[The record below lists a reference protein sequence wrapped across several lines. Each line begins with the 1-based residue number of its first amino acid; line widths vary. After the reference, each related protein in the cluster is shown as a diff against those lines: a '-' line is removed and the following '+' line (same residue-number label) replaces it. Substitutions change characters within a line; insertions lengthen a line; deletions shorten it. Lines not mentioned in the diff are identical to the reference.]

1 MMLNAT
7 IIVQFVNFFVAYL
20 LIDRILLRKA
30 VSIIQQERQEHATLM
45 AEIQHEREHVNNRE
59 VLKVEKWHAIRKIF
73 AKRIPKKQELPE
85 VKIPEVTLDVSV
97 SSAEMDRYRDQVE
110 KVLIRRVGDG
120 IE

>member
-7 IIVQFVNFFVAYL
+7 MIVQFVNFFMAYL

-30 VSIIQQERQEHATLM
+30 VSIIQQERQEQATLM
-45 AEIQHEREHVNNRE
+45 EEIQHERDHVNSKKA
-59 VLKVEKWHAIRKIF
+59 LKIEKWHAIRKIF
-73 AKRIPKKQELPE
+73 AKRIPKKRELPE
-85 VKIPEVTLDVSV
+85 VKIPEISLGSV
-97 SSAEMDRYRDQVE
+97 SSAEIDRYRDQVE